1 MEDLEKIQLKG
12 KYSNMDLV
20 IPFGLSLTTNDEI
33 NENLTNTFKGV
44 INNEKYNYF
53 LNDSGKEKTIA
64 KLTRKNTKDHLKKTK
79 KQQK

>member
-53 LNDSGKEKTIA
+53 LNNSGKEKTIT